1 MKYAIVTPNAF
12 KRSSI
17 VCHSYGQTVCHSNNR
32 RYHGSPCR
40 PRPSLEPRLED
51 HGKVIVDEYSI
62 IRDKY
67 AAPKYPVVLAH
78 GLLGFDELRLAGPY
92 LPGVQYWRGI
102 KEALTARDIEV
113 ITATV
118 PPSSSI
124 EARAEQLARSIEAEA
139 QGKDVNII
147 AGLDSRYMISHIR
160 PEKFKVLSLTTI
172 ASPHRGSSVADY
184 VLDQIGA
191 DRLPQIYYAL
201 NRLSVET
208 GAFAQLTRKYMTE
221 TFNPNT
227 PDVDDVRYFSYGAA
241 VEPSIWSAFRLSH
254 RVLAEI
260 EGPNDGL
267 VSVSSSRWGGDAG
280 YKGTLMGVSHLDLI
294 NWSNRLKWLVG
305 EVTGNKRKFNAIAF
319 YLDIADFLKGKVVLQ
334 LPAEAAIGAIQVKLE
349 CESRTRLSGP
359 KNPQN
364 VHSDK
369 KRTEL
374 EVHKILYKVAT
385 VFPTPGSYEYPFEFK
400 FPFNNSC
407 STTNSML
414 TNLNFSG
421 LKVEVAKDTN
431 RHVRKTLP
439 PSLSGF
445 PGVADIKYFVKATV
459 IRPQFYKE
467 NIRSIVP
474 LNFLPIEP
482 PRVGNPN
489 EETYARRQ
497 HQFSKTQVASK
508 KKSIFSRGS
517 SSLKE
522 PYTEPPRVSVDAR
535 LPNPS
540 ILTCNEP
547 VPLRLLAKKL
557 TEGPDVIFL
566 QMLQVELISYTKI
579 LAHDLNRTE
588 SGSWVIMS
596 RSNMNIPLGKPG
608 DPVGTDW
615 TIDPNL
621 WNRYPLPNSVAPS
634 FETCNIER
642 SYELEIRVG
651 LTHGNAR
658 EMQPQLI
665 VLPLRMPVR
674 VFSGIAPPQAL
685 LDAMAAASLQPSSS
699 SKVKPQPS
707 LPTEIGSSRP
717 PIPPRPT
724 GEPVPVNS
732 GDVYDD
738 APPSYEDA
746 MGDHLSPLDGP
757 RREYHPPDASS
768 PSTVEFG
775 ADSKSAALPG
785 KALEDGPAAEGS
797 SAPRRRGNRASTESF
812 DMLPTTPPE
821 SQSGSPPA
829 SPVRRPGSMMKFP
842 RNNVDE
848 ESPPQYE
855 PVAGNQLNVPQAV
868 QRQRP
873 RNNLRPMNLGVPN
886 RKPVPRNPN
895 RAQ

>member
-1 MKYAIVTPNAF
+1 MSANIV
-12 KRSSI
+12 
-17 VCHSYGQTVCHSNNR
+17 
-32 RYHGSPCR
+32 
-40 PRPSLEPRLED
+40 
-51 HGKVIVDEYSI
+51 
-62 IRDKY
+62 
-67 AAPKYPVVLAH
+67 
-78 GLLGFDELRLAGPY
+78 
-92 LPGVQYWRGI
+92 
-102 KEALTARDIEV
+102 
-113 ITATV
+113 
-118 PPSSSI
+118 
-124 EARAEQLARSIEAEA
+124 
-139 QGKDVNII
+139 
-147 AGLDSRYMISHIR
+147 LDSHHTHYTN
-160 PEKFKVLSLTTI
+160 L
-172 ASPHRGSSVADY
+172 
-184 VLDQIGA
+184 
-191 DRLPQIYYAL
+191 
-201 NRLSVET
+201 
-208 GAFAQLTRKYMTE
+208 
-221 TFNPNT
+221 
-227 PDVDDVRYFSYGAA
+227 
-241 VEPSIWSAFRLSH
+241 
-254 RVLAEI
+254 
-260 EGPNDGL
+260 
-267 VSVSSSRWGGDAG
+267 
-280 YKGTLMGVSHLDLI
+280 
-294 NWSNRLKWLVG
+294 
-305 EVTGNKRKFNAIAF
+305 
-319 YLDIADFLKGKVVLQ
+319 DFLRGKVVLQ
-334 LPAEAAIGAIQVKLE
+334 LPTEAAIGGIQVKLE

-385 VFPTPGSYEYPFEFK
+385 VFPTPGVMQNGSPAPSYTFAAGSYEYPFEFK

-482 PRVGNPN
+482 PRGGNPN

-497 HQFSKTQVASK
+497 HQFPKIHAPPK
-508 KKSIFSRGS
+508 KKSIFSRGHS
-517 SSLKE
+517 APRE
-522 PYTEPPRVSVDAR
+522 IYPEPPRVSVDAR

-540 ILTCNEP
+540 ILTCNES

-579 LAHDLNRTE
+579 LAHDLSRTE

-596 RSNMNIPLGKPG
+596 RSNMSIPLGKPE

-615 TIDPNL
+615 TIDPKL
-621 WNRYPLPNSVAPS
+621 WNQYPLPNSVAPS

-642 SYELEIRVG
+642 SYELEVRLG

-665 VLPLRMPVR
+665 VLPLRMPVK

-685 LDAMAAASLQPSSS
+685 LDAMAAASLQPST
-699 SKVKPQPS
+699 SKLKPQRS
-707 LPTEIGSSRP
+707 LPAEVGTSRP
-717 PIPPRPT
+717 LMPPRPS

-746 MGDHLSPLDGP
+746 MGDHLSPVAGP

-768 PSTVEFG
+768 QSTVESG
-775 ADSKSAALPG
+775 ADAKYAAQPG

-797 SAPRRRGNRASTESF
+797 SAPRRRGNRASSESF

-829 SPVRRPGSMMKFP
+829 SPVRRPASMMKIP
-842 RNNVDE
+842 RNTVDE

-855 PVAGNQLNVPQAV
+855 PVAGNHLNASHVV
-868 QRQRP
+868 QRQTS

-886 RKPVPRNPN
+886 RKPVPRSPDL
-895 RAQ
+895 

>member
-1 MKYAIVTPNAF
+1 M
-12 KRSSI
+12 
-17 VCHSYGQTVCHSNNR
+17 Q
-32 RYHGSPCR
+32 
-40 PRPSLEPRLED
+40 
-51 HGKVIVDEYSI
+51 
-62 IRDKY
+62 
-67 AAPKYPVVLAH
+67 
-78 GLLGFDELRLAGPY
+78 
-92 LPGVQYWRGI
+92 
-102 KEALTARDIEV
+102 
-113 ITATV
+113 
-118 PPSSSI
+118 
-124 EARAEQLARSIEAEA
+124 
-139 QGKDVNII
+139 
-147 AGLDSRYMISHIR
+147 
-160 PEKFKVLSLTTI
+160 
-172 ASPHRGSSVADY
+172 
-184 VLDQIGA
+184 
-191 DRLPQIYYAL
+191 
-201 NRLSVET
+201 
-208 GAFAQLTRKYMTE
+208 
-221 TFNPNT
+221 
-227 PDVDDVRYFSYGAA
+227 
-241 VEPSIWSAFRLSH
+241 
-254 RVLAEI
+254 
-260 EGPNDGL
+260 
-267 VSVSSSRWGGDAG
+267 
-280 YKGTLMGVSHLDLI
+280 
-294 NWSNRLKWLVG
+294 
-305 EVTGNKRKFNAIAF
+305 
-319 YLDIADFLKGKVVLQ
+319 
-334 LPAEAAIGAIQVKLE
+334 
-349 CESRTRLSGP
+349 
-359 KNPQN
+359 
-364 VHSDK
+364 
-369 KRTEL
+369 
-374 EVHKILYKVAT
+374 ILYKVAT
-385 VFPTPGSYEYPFEFK
+385 VFPTPGVMQNGSPAPAYTFAAGSYEYPFEFK

-517 SSLKE
+517 SSFNE
-522 PYTEPPRVSVDAR
+522 PYAEPPRVSVDAR

-557 TEGPDVIFL
+557 TEGPDVISL

-615 TIDPNL
+615 AIDPNL

-634 FETCNIER
+634 FETCNIAR

-699 SKVKPQPS
+699 SSTLKPQPS

-717 PIPPRPT
+717 PMPPRPA

-746 MGDHLSPLDGP
+746 MGDHLSPVDGP

-768 PSTVEFG
+768 PSTVESG
-775 ADSKSAALPG
+775 ADSKPAAQPG

-829 SPVRRPGSMMKFP
+829 SPVRRAGSMMKFS

-855 PVAGNQLNVPQAV
+855 PVAGNQLNIPQAV
-868 QRQRP
+868 QRQHS

-886 RKPVPRNPN
+886 RKPVPRNQN